1 MKNHA
6 HRDQVSL
13 GQWVLE
19 EIARGSADSV
29 TETGSRNVLL
39 RDRFDGRQ
47 IEGNALK
54 VRMLLCTFDTEQ
66 AGCATYVAQS
76 LISRKVELRR
86 EGFEVNPG
94 KPGHCA
100 HELFEPG

>member
-1 MKNHA
+1 M
-6 HRDQVSL
+6 
-13 GQWVLE
+13 
-19 EIARGSADSV
+19 
-29 TETGSRNVLL
+29 
-39 RDRFDGRQ
+39 
-47 IEGNALK
+47 
-54 VRMLLCTFDTEQ
+54 RMLFGAFDTEQ
-66 AGCATYVAQS
+66 AGRAADVTQS